1 MGMTVCGISKGAWHL
16 GIILYLGPTDPHR
29 FWGAQTM
36 GGGPREKRHYYP
48 SDHSQFEGGRQQ
60 GSRERVLACRAARF
74 SKLKYRMTS

>member
-36 GGGPREKRHYYP
+36 GGAPKGEKALLP
-48 SDHSQFEGGRQQ
+48 
-60 GSRERVLACRAARF
+60 
-74 SKLKYRMTS
+74 K